1 MSTQLKNSEN
11 LEGTYR
17 IIGFN
22 QDEEQTGYSGVLKLI
37 KTGKYRVNAL
47 WTVVGGQTQTGKGFF
62 KDDIL
67 VINFAYIGEL
77 DDKTKIF
84 KGVVVYKVINEDTLE
99 GFWSEKYGDND
110 YLGYEEC
117 QRIIEPET
125 KTKD

>member
-1 MSTQLKNSEN
+1 MSTSLQKSEN

-22 QDEEQTGYSGVLKLI
+22 QDEEQTGYTGVLKLI

-77 DDKTKIF
+77 DEKTKIF
-84 KGVVVYKVINEDTLE
+84 KGVVVYKIINDDTLE

-117 QRIIEPET
+117 QRIIEPEA
-125 KTKD
+125 KTKN

>member
-1 MSTQLKNSEN
+1 MSN

-22 QDEEQTGYSGVLKLI
+22 QDKEQTGYTGVLKLI
-37 KTGKYRVNAL
+37 KTANHRVNAL
-47 WTVVGGQTQTGKGFF
+47 WTVVDGQTQTGKGFF

-77 DDKTKIF
+77 DYKTKIF
-84 KGVVVYKVINEDTLE
+84 KGVVVYKIINDNTLE

-117 QRIIEPET
+117 QRITEPEV
-125 KTKD
+125 KS